1 MANEI
6 TVDVTKNE
14 RVTQHDIIDELL
26 VEYDE
31 FTRGELTGLY
41 ENFVDR
47 MLDHL
52 WNGKNVD
59 LTRLARIELVDRAA
73 HKGRNPYTNEAVDV
87 PRRQIVRVRNRVDL
101 NSVSADVDEETN
113 TVTREGSS
121 HPRTVTRRK
130 RNERQRVR
138 EETRRKMLEVE
149 RLIRELESQQRA
161 YGATRPED
169 DEEYERVRAE
179 AEQARAKF
187 DALESEAAANEA
199 DAEE

>member
-26 VEYDE
+26 VEHNE

-101 NSVSADVDEETN
+101 NNISADVNEETN

-121 HPRTVTRRK
+121 HPRTVTRRA

-138 EETRRKMLEVE
+138 EETRRKMVEVE

-179 AEQARAKF
+179 AERARAKF
-187 DALESEAAANEA
+187 DALESEVAENEA
-199 DAEE
+199 AGE